1 MRPPPDMRPG
11 TVRPWLRRVG
21 EAGVLTALAVWGAEA
36 PVHAY
41 IDPGSGAII
50 WQAAVAGLVGAAYY
64 FRRFFG
70 RLFSRDRH
78 QQPPSDRQ

>member
-1 MRPPPDMRPG
+1 MRVRHDTRGAPRRPS
-11 TVRPWLRRVG
+11 RRHAG
-21 EAGVLTALAVWGAEA
+21 DAGVLTALAVWGVQA
-36 PVHAY
+36 PLHAY
-41 IDPGSGAII
+41 IDPGSGALI

-78 QQPPSDRQ
+78 QQPPSDRR